1 MNITKIKKTI
11 QMKRLKTTYIG
22 YPIEVI
28 LDPLPG
34 CNVPDNTIPNSVM
47 DLFCEQIE
55 EGTLSG
61 TFTDMPDDE
70 LKFKRGP
77 GHNRSGS
84 WRVIQL
90 SYEKISR
97 ILSWEHNFSQD
108 ECLSEELFIRY
119 YGQHLGRHYYNKWLF
134 YDQKLHDML
143 AYFSPFSSEGQ
154 LFCDMVME
162 QVHKFEKR
170 KCNETA

>member
-1 MNITKIKKTI
+1 MDITKIKKTQY

-47 DLFCEQIE
+47 GLFCEQIE
-55 EGTLSG
+55 KGNTLR

-70 LKFKRGP
+70 LKFKRGS

-90 SYEKISR
+90 SYERSAAYSR
-97 ILSWEHNFSQD
+97 WEHNFSQD
-108 ECLSEELFIRY
+108 GVS
-119 YGQHLGRHYYNKWLF
+119 Q
-134 YDQKLHDML
+134 
-143 AYFSPFSSEGQ
+143 
-154 LFCDMVME
+154 
-162 QVHKFEKR
+162 
-170 KCNETA
+170 

>member
-1 MNITKIKKTI
+1 MKK
-11 QMKRLKTTYIG
+11 LKTTYIG

-55 EGTLSG
+55 GGTFSG

-70 LKFKRGP
+70 LKFELG
-77 GHNRSGS
+77 SGF
-84 WRVIQL
+84 WRVIEL

-108 ECLSEELFIRY
+108 ECLSEELFVRY
-119 YGQHLGRHYYNKWLF
+119 YGQYLGRQYYDKWLF
-134 YDQKLHDML
+134 YDRKLHDML

-170 KCNETA
+170 ISNKTA